1 MTANTLPQ
9 AILTTQHVMLD
20 AWKIARKAA
29 KRYGYPAKDFIA
41 HSLRQAWARLQA
53 LQVCSQTEETKA
65 PAHAVYTICVDEIL
79 NRSVKLC
86 DQLAVELYFTDL
98 NAALTAKAVLAKA
111 FIKPFIKTAKPC
123 FA

>member
-9 AILTTQHVMLD
+9 ANLNAQRVMLD
-20 AWKIARKAA
+20 AWRIARKAA
-29 KRYGYPAKDFIA
+29 KRYGYPAKAFIA
-41 HSLRQAWARLQA
+41 HSLRQAWAKLKA
-53 LQVCSQTEETKA
+53 LQVCSQMPGTNA
-65 PAHAVYTICVDEIL
+65 PARAIYTVCVDEIL
-79 NRSVKLC
+79 NLSVKLC
-86 DQLAVELYFTDL
+86 NQLAIELYFTDL

>member
-9 AILTTQHVMLD
+9 ANLNAQCVMLD

-29 KRYGYPAKDFIA
+29 KRYGYPAKAFIA
-41 HSLRQAWARLQA
+41 HSLRQAWARLKA
-53 LQVCSQTEETKA
+53 LQVCSQLPESDA
-65 PAHAVYTICVDEIL
+65 RAHAVYTICVDEIL

-86 DQLAVELYFTDL
+86 NQLAVELYFTDL
-98 NAALTAKAVLAKA
+98 SAALTAKAVLSKA

>member
-1 MTANTLPQ
+1 MTKNTLPQ
-9 AILTTQHVMLD
+9 ADFNTQRVMLD

-29 KRYGYPAKDFIA
+29 KRYGYPIKDFIA
-41 HSLRQAWARLQA
+41 HSLRQAWARLKA
-53 LQVCSQTEETKA
+53 LQVCTPRDSNA
-65 PAHAVYTICVDEIL
+65 PVHAVYTVCVDEIL
-79 NRSVKLC
+79 TRSVKLR

-98 NAALTAKAVLAKA
+98 SAARTAQAVLAKA